1 MSKERELLRK
11 ILKNT
16 QYMNYECNNK
26 IRNEIMEFLAQ
37 PEQETMAWVW
47 NPTKCIWEQV
57 IVFGHWQQ
65 GAIYAFGDTMPET
78 CVCQERQF
86 KINEKCRELEIE
98 VGRQEA
104 RMEVRGRSLS
114 NNSQGIAQ
122 MAHMCSDD
130 EYAAFRKR
138 LGLDE

>member
-1 MSKERELLRK
+1 MPFHKCKLGRSL
-11 ILKNT
+11 
-16 QYMNYECNNK
+16 
-26 IRNEIMEFLAQ
+26 LAQ
-37 PEQETMAWVW
+37 PEQEPMAWVW

-78 CVCQERQF
+78 CMPETCRQF

-104 RMEVRGRSLS
+104 TMEFRGPTL
-114 NNSQGIAQ
+114 NKHPQGIAQ